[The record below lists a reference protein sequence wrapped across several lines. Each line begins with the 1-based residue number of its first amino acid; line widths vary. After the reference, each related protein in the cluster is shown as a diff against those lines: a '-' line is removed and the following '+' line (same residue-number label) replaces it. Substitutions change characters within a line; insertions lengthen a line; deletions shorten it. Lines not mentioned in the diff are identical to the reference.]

1 MLFDCLSTGK
11 KEREERGNEGREREG
26 RTKKKQRKKE
36 RERDLTLQK
45 ACGKINGNF
54 YVECYKNVIV
64 YFFHS
69 TLVILHVLHETLKK
83 RKKSAERW
91 DFKKLKPE
99 QI

>member
-1 MLFDCLSTGK
+1 MIVLALVK
-11 KEREERGNEGREREG
+11 KKDRKEGMKEGREKEG
-26 RTKKKQRKKE
+26 RKRKKERKKE

-54 YVECYKNVIV
+54 FVECYKNVIV